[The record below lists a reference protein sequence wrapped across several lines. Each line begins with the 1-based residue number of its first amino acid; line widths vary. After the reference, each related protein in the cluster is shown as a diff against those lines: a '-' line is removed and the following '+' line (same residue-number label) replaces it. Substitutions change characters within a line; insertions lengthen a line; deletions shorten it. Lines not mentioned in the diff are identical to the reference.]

1 MFKPRFLSAGI
12 GIALA
17 LTAVGA
23 ASPASAQSEQQSAR
37 EKLTADLLAI
47 ARAAPEGDTTVEG
60 RLALALAQANLDCPT
75 TLAAISAALA
85 GEMPASSHAA
95 LTRLKQISSHCRN
108 GTGAVGSHFSGIG
121 GAPSFSSGGGG
132 ADYSN

>member
-1 MFKPRFLSAGI
+1 MFKAQFFTAGI
-12 GIALA
+12 VIGLA
-17 LTAVGA
+17 LTAVGE
-23 ASPASAQSEQQSAR
+23 ASPVSAQAQQQSAL
-37 EKLTADLLAI
+37 EKLTADLLVI

-75 TLAAISAALA
+75 TLAAISAALG
-85 GEMPASSHAA
+85 GEMPATSHAA
-95 LTRLKQISSHCRN
+95 LVRLKQISSHCRN
-108 GTGAVGSHFSGIG
+108 GTGAVGSRFSGIG